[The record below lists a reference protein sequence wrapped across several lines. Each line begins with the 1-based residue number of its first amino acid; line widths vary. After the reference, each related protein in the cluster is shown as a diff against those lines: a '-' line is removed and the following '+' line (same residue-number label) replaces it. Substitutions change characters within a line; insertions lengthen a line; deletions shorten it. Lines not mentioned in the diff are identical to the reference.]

1 MSKKINLGPV
11 TAYAIAVANGF
22 TGTVKEWLESL
33 RGEPG
38 PKGDP
43 GEKGEPGQQ
52 GDPGPAG
59 VGVPDGGTDGQIL
72 SNTAD
77 GPAWVDMPES
87 GLPSGGTPYQQLVTD
102 GDGNAKWEDRLAYV
116 ATEEQAIFSQE
127 NIEFSGDGGLY
138 FSPAIDIAAI
148 NVGENYRVDFD
159 GRTYISTAFAPR
171 NGAPMIGIGNGSYVG
186 GEDDTGEPF
195 LIVYYTSQQTIEIG
209 TTLPGSSHNVSIYAS
224 VETTHKIP
232 QQYLPGIASETEPG
246 LCPSLNDME
255 IMVASVA
262 ENEYHTVRYTVN
274 PFIESYL
281 GPNGLL
287 QKAESSIPVG
297 VSDSQLGMSVRILGG
312 TAVDST
318 LLYVV
323 AVGDDSIL
331 GYSISNATRKKVWE
345 LGPDGLILPSSTPDS
360 TKRFRITVDDTGT
373 ISATEVTA

>member
-1 MSKKINLGPV
+1 MSNKIPCG
-11 TAYAIAVANGF
+11 GF
-22 TGTVKEWLESL
+22 YLDDMLNVNDS
-33 RGEPG
+33 GE
-38 PKGDP
+38 
-43 GEKGEPGQQ
+43 
-52 GDPGPAG
+52 
-59 VGVPDGGTDGQIL
+59 L
-72 SNTAD
+72 SIK
-77 GPAWVDMPES
+77 
-87 GLPSGGTPYQQLVTD
+87 GGTPYQQLVTD
-102 GDGNAKWEDRLAYV
+102 GTGNTKWEDRLAYV
-116 ATEEQAIFSQE
+116 ATEEQVIFSQ
-127 NIEFSGDGGLY
+127 D
-138 FSPAIDIAAI
+138 DIAFTESGRTYASGTMPITAI
-148 NVGENYRVDFD
+148 SIGEKYYVDFD
-159 GRTYISTAFAPR
+159 GETYDCIAYNNPLDLDHTVY
-171 NGAPMIGIGNGSYVG
+171 IGNGFIIGTS
-186 GEDDTGEPF
+186 DDTGEPF
-195 LIVYYTSQQTIEIG
+195 VIQNPTG
-209 TTLPGSSHNVSIYAS
+209 TTEIMIVTNLTNPSHTVSITKV
-224 VETTHKIP
+224 VETVHKIP

-373 ISATEVTA
+373 ISATEVT